1 MKVTGGGLHESINKR
16 HGGYFK
22 HKPQS
27 VIRKS
32 GAGKWQY
39 VKRQGGKFWI
49 TESMSEDV
57 QLAVLSAREVATK
70 TQSESGQLFYTSYRI
85 GARCCKA

>member
-32 GAGKWQY
+32 GAGK
-39 VKRQGGKFWI
+39 
-49 TESMSEDV
+49 M
-57 QLAVLSAREVATK
+57 AVR
-70 TQSESGQLFYTSYRI
+70 
-85 GARCCKA
+85 